1 MNQSNPTPYAVVNG
15 ELLPEGQAGF
25 PVYHQS
31 LVDSFGIYETVKV
44 ENGRFFHLAWHL
56 RRLGQSAEIIGLDLP
71 ASLDDIGQWA
81 RELVATSAGFG
92 LLRIV
97 AYGTDGVHPP
107 VCGLY
112 MKPQP
117 RIPAEYLERGI
128 QVVTSEGERFHPLAK
143 STNCLAQ
150 AMARFKAQRLGAHE
164 GLIVDR
170 FGHITEGSTSNLL
183 VACSGE
189 LMRPLP
195 GTALEGVTEG
205 IVLELAGQLGI
216 PVRTTALPL
225 AEAKTWD
232 EAFITSSNRRIIPI
246 RQIDDTP
253 LPASPGPLTQRLMEA
268 FRAYEDAQG
277 WE

>member
-1 MNQSNPTPYAVVNG
+1 MLQSLPTPFAIVDG
-15 ELLPEGQAGF
+15 KLLPAAETGF
-25 PVYHQS
+25 PVHHQS

-44 ENGRFFHLAWHL
+44 EGGRFFHLAWHL
-56 RRLGQSAEIIGLDLP
+56 RRLRESAEILSLDLP
-71 ASLDDIGQWA
+71 ASLDEIAGWA
-81 RELVATSAGFG
+81 RQLVATSSGFG

-97 AYGTDGVHPP
+97 AYGSDGVHPP

-117 RIPAEYLERGI
+117 HVPAEYYAQG
-128 QVVTSEGERFHPLAK
+128 VVVATSEGERYRPLAK

-150 AMARFKAQRLGAHE
+150 AMARFKAQRLGGYE

-170 FGHITEGSTSNLL
+170 HGHVTEGSTSNLL
-183 VACSGE
+183 VVRDDE
-189 LMRPLP
+189 LLRPLP

-216 PVRTTALPL
+216 PVRCTALL
-225 AEAKTWD
+225 LSEVATWD
-232 EAFITSSNRRIIPI
+232 EAIITSSNRRIVPI
-246 RQIDDTP
+246 RQIDDIV
-253 LPASPGPLTQRLMEA
+253 LPASPGLLTRQLMEA
-268 FRAYEDAQG
+268 FSGYEAAHG

>member
-1 MNQSNPTPYAVVNG
+1 MNQANPTAFAIVNG
-15 ELLPEGQAGF
+15 ELLPDEQAGF
-25 PVYHQS
+25 PAHHQS
-31 LVDSFGIYETVKV
+31 LVDAFGIYETIKV
-44 ENGRFFHLAWHL
+44 ENARFFHLVWHL

-81 RELVATSAGFG
+81 RKLVATSSGFG

-117 RIPAEYLERGI
+117 RLPAEHLEQGVH
-128 QVVTSEGERFHPLAK
+128 VVTSEGERFRPLAK
-143 STNCLAQ
+143 STSCLAQ

-170 FGHITEGSTSNLL
+170 FGHITEGSTSNFLA
-183 VACSGE
+183 ACAGE
-189 LMRPLP
+189 LLRPLP

-205 IVLELAGQLGI
+205 IVLELANQLEI
-216 PVRTTALPL
+216 PIRTTALPVS
-225 AEAKTWD
+225 EASSWD
-232 EAFITSSNRRIIPI
+232 EAFITSSNRRIVPI
-246 RQIDDTP
+246 RQIDDTS
-253 LPASPGPLTQRLMEA
+253 LPASPGPLSCQLMEA
-268 FRAYEDAQG
+268 FHGYEAVMG